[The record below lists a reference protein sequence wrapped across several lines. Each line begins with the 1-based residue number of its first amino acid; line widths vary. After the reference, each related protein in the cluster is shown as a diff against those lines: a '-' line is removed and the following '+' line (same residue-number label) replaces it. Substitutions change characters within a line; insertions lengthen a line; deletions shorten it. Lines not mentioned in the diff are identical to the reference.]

1 MSLGRGAI
9 PTGLPADAGTE
20 NYANVRA
27 SKGSARLGALPDRD
41 GMHSRARFEGDVAE
55 APFSL
60 AREVVRME
68 MPRKVDADNKDLRA
82 WVDNPT
88 FKVVGCGGGGCNS
101 VDRLMNIGVY
111 GAQTIAINT
120 DFQHIRRIRADKT
133 ILIGGKV
140 TRGWGAGG
148 KPEVGESAAEDS
160 REDITEAVK
169 GADLVFLT
177 AGMGGGT
184 GTGSAPVVA
193 EIAKEQG
200 SIVVSIVTTPFDAE
214 LGRMDNAKSGLE
226 KLRRTSDCTIV
237 LDNNRLL
244 KLVPKLPFD
253 EALSV
258 MDQLISEVIKCVTEA
273 ITKDSLINIDFADL
287 RSIVS
292 TGKTS
297 TIVYAEDS
305 AREPE
310 RVVVDALNNPF
321 LDVDYSG
328 ATGALVHVTVG
339 PKTSLSTVNQ
349 VVAGVTTQLD
359 SSANVIMGARTDEEC
374 DNSIKLMA
382 IITGVKSKQFL
393 DPSADVEEFGTVHV
407 DSPLV
412 LTR

>member
-1 MSLGRGAI
+1 M
-9 PTGLPADAGTE
+9 D
-20 NYANVRA
+20 
-27 SKGSARLGALPDRD
+27 
-41 GMHSRARFEGDVAE
+41 
-55 APFSL
+55 
-60 AREVVRME
+60 
-68 MPRKVDADNKDLRA
+68 MPRKTEMDNSDLRR
-82 WVDNPT
+82 WVDNPV

-133 ILIGGKV
+133 MLIGGKI

-160 REDITEAVK
+160 REDIAEAVK

-200 SIVVSIVTTPFDAE
+200 AIVVSIVTTPFEAE
-214 LGRMDNAKSGLE
+214 LARMDNAKAGLDR
-226 KLRRTSDCTIV
+226 LRRTSDCTIV

-258 MDQLISEVIKCVTEA
+258 MDQLISEVIKSVTEA

-292 TGKTS
+292 VGKTS

-359 SSANVIMGARTDEEC
+359 SGANVIMGARTDEEC

-382 IITGVKSKQFL
+382 IITGVKSRQL
-393 DPSADVEEFGTVHV
+393 LTPNADVEEFGTLRV
-407 DSPLV
+407 DVPAV